1 MSRGKKKATDRG
13 HREDR
18 TPLVESLPVREPI
31 DPELFDLALTHR
43 SYSYENGEVPHNERL
58 EFLGDAVLGQA
69 TAFYLYATYPEA
81 PQGVLSRRRS
91 AVVNMRALA
100 WLARS
105 HNLGA
110 YIKLGKG
117 EAQSG
122 GRNRSSILADTTE
135 AIIGAVHLTSG
146 SAVSHRFVLD
156 MLAPIMDNDEFL
168 RSEYDYKTRLQEIA
182 VEYDT
187 VPKYAITDLET
198 VPPSYRATVT
208 IGTVLSGTGEG
219 TSKKDAEREAARRAV
234 DGYYAAKG
242 ETLNLFEEL

>member
-1 MSRGKKKATDRG
+1 MARGKKKNVDPG

-18 TPLVESLPVREPI
+18 GALLDSLPLTEPI
-31 DPELFDLALTHR
+31 ADDLLDLALTHR

-69 TAFYLYATYPEA
+69 TAHYLYTTYSDA

-100 WLARS
+100 WLART
-105 HNLGA
+105 HELGA
-110 YIKLGKG
+110 FIKLGKG

-122 GRNRSSILADTTE
+122 GRDRSSILADTTE

-146 SAVSHRFVLD
+146 SDVSHRFVLD
-156 MLAPIMDNDEFL
+156 LLAPIIDNDEFL
-168 RSEYDYKTRLQEIA
+168 RQEYDYKTKLQEIA

-187 VPKYAITDLET
+187 VPKYTITDLET
-198 VPPSYRATVT
+198 VPPRYQATVG
-208 IGTVLSGTGEG
+208 IGTVLSGSGEG
-219 TSKKDAEREAARRAV
+219 PSKKDAEREAARRAV
-234 DGYYAAKG
+234 DGYYAARG